1 MNKDRQ
7 INAVA
12 MAMQMLISAIDE
24 AVTRLIGSNQ
34 HNIVLVI
41 GCADVSQYGSNMKR
55 GDAIPL
61 LKDLLTRWQVGMD
74 DVLPGEVTP
83 GNTAAFEYLLR
94 QVEEAAKHPDPASL
108 DHASRRGELLAYV
121 GRLEAKAKRGAA

>member
-1 MNKDRQ
+1 MIKHQQ

-12 MAMQMLISAIDE
+12 MAMKSLIGALDE
-24 AVTRLIGSNQ
+24 AVTGLIGSTQ

-41 GCADVSQYGSNMKR
+41 GCADVSQYASNMKR

-61 LKDLLTRWQVGMD
+61 LKDLLARWHVGID

-83 GNTAAFEYLLR
+83 GDTTAIEYLLR
-94 QVEEAAKHPDPASL
+94 QVEEAARHPDPASL
-108 DHASRRGELLAYV
+108 DYANRRGELLAYV